1 MVNIAAEH
9 GRFDVEDLLYGRKTI
24 SEFSKLKAEELKQKL
39 KIELTEPQEAD
50 SIAVTLDL
58 WTDEFKHMSYLDAH
72 AFWID
77 TNFELKHRMLA
88 VRHFGI
94 ERHTSE
100 NIANAVK
107 AIFSEYNI
115 DPSKVTATTD
125 HGANMVAAFN
135 ALHDTGRLDCM
146 AHRLHT
152 CFSSM
157 WSRACSVKPEVL
169 QYDTAAAA
177 LAKYCNQAAGVQEQL
192 PVSVKKGST
201 TRRWEELIDRAH
213 SIKESYEDL
222 VRILSE
228 PHRDRA
234 MLIASVNRKLNAEIL
249 DFMEPFRKLFE
260 TLQHNTKPTINF
272 AVLTYYKATA
282 LSQRSTNDSPVISTL
297 KDEFRSLMD
306 EKYYGSLR
314 AHHWLAT
321 FLDPDFKR
329 FQFLPCQNIEDN
341 NFKRQLLRDI
351 DDWALEHMERAR
363 VASSPA
369 DVCRTKSQRLDR
381 NDDPFSDFREL
392 DGAQPQTGNGQ
403 NDARKEELRQVSVTL
418 PYLRYIK
425 LYETK
430 SILIDCFL

>member
-1 MVNIAAEH
+1 M
-9 GRFDVEDLLYGRKTI
+9 
-24 SEFSKLKAEELKQKL
+24 
-39 KIELTEPQEAD
+39 
-50 SIAVTLDL
+50 
-58 WTDEFKHMSYLDAH
+58 
-72 AFWID
+72 
-77 TNFELKHRMLA
+77 
-88 VRHFGI
+88 
-94 ERHTSE
+94 
-100 NIANAVK
+100 
-107 AIFSEYNI
+107 
-115 DPSKVTATTD
+115 
-125 HGANMVAAFN
+125 
-135 ALHDTGRLDCM
+135 
-146 AHRLHT
+146 
-152 CFSSM
+152 
-157 WSRACSVKPEVL
+157 
-169 QYDTAAAA
+169 
-177 LAKYCNQAAGVQEQL
+177 AKYCNQAAGVQEQL

-201 TRRWEELIDRAH
+201 TRRWEGLIDRAH

-234 MLIASVNRKLNAEIL
+234 MLIASVNRKLNAQIL

-272 AVLTYYKATA
+272 AVLTYYKAMA

-314 AHHWLAT
+314 EHHWLAT
-321 FLDPDFKR
+321 FLDPDFQR
-329 FQFLPCQNIEDN
+329 FQFLPCQNVEDN
-341 NFKRQLLRDI
+341 NFKRRLLRDI

-369 DVCRTKSQRLDR
+369 DVCRTKRQRLDR

-403 NDARKEELRQVSVTL
+403 NDARKEELHQVSVTL

>member
-1 MVNIAAEH
+1 M
-9 GRFDVEDLLYGRKTI
+9 
-24 SEFSKLKAEELKQKL
+24 
-39 KIELTEPQEAD
+39 
-50 SIAVTLDL
+50 
-58 WTDEFKHMSYLDAH
+58 
-72 AFWID
+72 
-77 TNFELKHRMLA
+77 A

-100 NIANAVK
+100 NIAYAVK

-135 ALHDTGRLDCM
+135 ALRDTGRLDCL

-157 WSRACSVKPEVL
+157 WTRACSVKPELL
-169 QYDTAAAA
+169 QYDTASAA

-192 PVSVKKGST
+192 RVSVKKEST
-201 TRRWEELIDRAH
+201 TRRWEGLIDRAH

-234 MLIASVNRKLNAEIL
+234 MLIGSVNRKLNAEIL
-249 DFMEPFRKLFE
+249 NFMEPFRKLFE
-260 TLQHNTKPTINF
+260 TLQYNTKPTINF
-272 AVLTYYKATA
+272 AVLTYYKAMV

-306 EKYYGSLR
+306 EKYYGSLK
-314 AHHWLAT
+314 AHHWL
-321 FLDPDFKR
+321 LHPDFKGFR
-329 FQFLPCQNIEDN
+329 FLPCQSVEDN
-341 NFKRQLLRDI
+341 CFKRWLLHDV
-351 DDWALEHMERAR
+351 DDWALEHMEKAR
-363 VASSPA
+363 VASIPA
-369 DVCRTKSQRLDR
+369 DVCPTKTQRLDR

-403 NDARKEELRQVSVTL
+403 IQNDATEEELHLGSTVSVTL
-418 PYLRYIK
+418 LYLRYVK
-425 LYETK
+425 LYVTK

>member
-1 MVNIAAEH
+1 MSNISVLLKAQQLTSDMKKNPDKYDFKPASGKANFCSNFRSISQYLSPGHGGSENSDSPDSQPINGFVQCNICKQVLRYDAKVTGSSHLNRHAQTCKRPQTKTIQPQLTSLFNKKIKPTDAEKQGIKESQLQYCVQGHHSFKSLENEGLHSLLQTMVNIAAKH
-9 GRFDVEDLLYGRKTI
+9 GRFDVKDLLYGRKTI

-50 SIAVTLDL
+50 SLAVTLDL

-107 AIFSEYNI
+107 ATFSEYNI

-201 TRRWEELIDRAH
+201 TRLWEE
-213 SIKESYEDL
+213 
-222 VRILSE
+222 
-228 PHRDRA
+228 
-234 MLIASVNRKLNAEIL
+234 
-249 DFMEPFRKLFE
+249 
-260 TLQHNTKPTINF
+260 
-272 AVLTYYKATA
+272 
-282 LSQRSTNDSPVISTL
+282 
-297 KDEFRSLMD
+297 
-306 EKYYGSLR
+306 
-314 AHHWLAT
+314 
-321 FLDPDFKR
+321 
-329 FQFLPCQNIEDN
+329 
-341 NFKRQLLRDI
+341 
-351 DDWALEHMERAR
+351 
-363 VASSPA
+363 
-369 DVCRTKSQRLDR
+369 
-381 NDDPFSDFREL
+381 
-392 DGAQPQTGNGQ
+392 
-403 NDARKEELRQVSVTL
+403 
-418 PYLRYIK
+418 
-425 LYETK
+425 
-430 SILIDCFL
+430 